1 MTPVFLLYMSL
12 AVHYYISCSRY
23 SHRDFVHQH
32 AIGKAHQRE
41 RKEQIKEK
49 RKNAQKSN
57 IRDSISGE
65 EFYHII
71 HSIKNNHF
79 VSSRKKE
86 L

>member
-1 MTPVFLLYMSL
+1 M
-12 AVHYYISCSRY
+12 
-23 SHRDFVHQH
+23 HQH

-49 RKNAQKSN
+49 RKNAKKSN

-71 HSIKNNHF
+71 HSVKNNHF
-79 VSSRKKE
+79 VSSRKKVAIVMPYGNHCGQ
-86 L
+86 LVQ